1 MIRRKYPETE
11 LYAQNL
17 SNEEIA
23 NPYLVIYELFDFDHL
38 PYIRELH
45 WEFFKATI
53 TGSFNSHLSKKEKC
67 TLVLY
72 HEKIGKLVEAAHI
85 INNQYMQRRKLQFED
100 RTDLQQILNSKEKTP
115 EQKIIDLIVKIAE
128 PVRLFL
134 VSASLDADKEMVL
147 HDYLVVLPAESLPY
161 EEIKTLIESACAKLG
176 SVIVSFIKEAELIKL
191 LDEGHIFYSMICKS
205 TNLTYEKETSVSTIP
220 VIKNP
225 FGIIEKARS
234 HFHDEFRKAESYLGG
249 AKYYMRNNE
258 NNLAAHSLHQAT
270 EHTLRA
276 LLISL
281 ISYYPYGHNLSRM
294 LRYSLRL
301 TTELNEIFPQNTDK
315 ERELLLLLN
324 KAYTHTRYRN
334 DYVIN
339 DKDLNI
345 LLDRITLFQSTAL
358 KVLEERL
365 NSFCLLAENS

>member
-1 MIRRKYPETE
+1 M
-11 LYAQNL
+11 
-17 SNEEIA
+17 
-23 NPYLVIYELFDFDHL
+23 
-38 PYIRELH
+38 
-45 WEFFKATI
+45 
-53 TGSFNSHLSKKEKC
+53 
-67 TLVLY
+67 
-72 HEKIGKLVEAAHI
+72 
-85 INNQYMQRRKLQFED
+85 
-100 RTDLQQILNSKEKTP
+100 
-115 EQKIIDLIVKIAE
+115 
-128 PVRLFL
+128 
-134 VSASLDADKEMVL
+134 
-147 HDYLVVLPAESLPY
+147 
-161 EEIKTLIESACAKLG
+161 IESACAKLG

-191 LDEGHIFYSMICKS
+191 LDEGHIFYSMICRS

-249 AKYYMRNNE
+249 AKYYMRNSE

-281 ISYYPYGHNLSRM
+281 TSHYPYGHNLSRM

-301 TTELNEIFPQNTDK
+301 TTALNEIFPQGTDK
-315 ERELLLLLN
+315 EHELLVLLN
-324 KAYTHTRYRN
+324 KTYTHTRYRN

-345 LLDRITLFQSTAL
+345 LLDRVTLFQSTAL